1 MSDTDT
7 GTGTTDQGT
16 DQDTGTQEVEWTA
29 PTKDEWERTQKAL
42 AKANGE
48 AKTRRE
54 ELATL
59 RKQGEDASTTA
70 SREAAEAAEKKFK
83 PVAVRSAAKSALLE
97 AGLQGAT
104 PERVAKLVR
113 MLDIDALEIDD
124 DGEVSGLT
132 DQVAAVKK
140 DYPELFTAQKQKPPH
155 ISGSDRTPSNGHRPM
170 RSSDLLAAQV
180 LGS

>member
-1 MSDTDT
+1 MADADT
-7 GTGTTDQGT
+7 GTTEQEDVDTTETTD
-16 DQDTGTQEVEWTA
+16 EWVA
-29 PTKDEWERTQKAL
+29 PTKDAWEKTQKAL
-42 AKANGE
+42 AKANNE

-54 ELATL
+54 ELSAL

-83 PVAVRSAAKSALLE
+83 PIAVRSAAKSALLE

-113 MLDIDALEIDD
+113 MLDIDALDIDD
-124 DGEVSGLT
+124 DGEVTCLT
-132 DQVAAVKK
+132 EQVASVKK
-140 DYPELFTAQKQKPPH
+140 DYPELFTAQEKKVTRLQ
-155 ISGSDRTPSNGHRPM
+155 GSDRTPSNGNRPR

-180 LGS
+180 LGA